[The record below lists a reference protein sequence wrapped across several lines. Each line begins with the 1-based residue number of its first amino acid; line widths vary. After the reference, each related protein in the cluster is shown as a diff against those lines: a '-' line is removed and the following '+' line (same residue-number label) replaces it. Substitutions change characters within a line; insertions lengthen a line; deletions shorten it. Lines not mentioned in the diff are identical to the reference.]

1 MLEGVIDI
9 SMKIGILTF
18 HNSRNYGAVLQ
29 AYGLKEVLISK
40 GHHVEVI
47 DYRTPA
53 LDDRKTPFTFKQFKA
68 NPPKFVL
75 LFLNVYLNY
84 LRKVRHF
91 SAFERS
97 CLNVTEKRYSPIDIQ
112 KSDYDMI
119 IVGSDQVWSPVITG
133 GPDPVYWG
141 AYKPAKAKLITYAAS
156 SNALSTMKTDDF
168 CEVNQWLNRF
178 DAISVREER
187 LKDYVETYSQQK
199 AQIVVDPTLLAGR
212 EIFEKITLPRII
224 KEPYVLLYT
233 VESTPAI
240 NAIVK
245 KVAALHQARIIR
257 TGSNALSR
265 TFHDIRNGF
274 RYKNASVEEMLSLVK
289 YAECVVAL
297 SFHGTALSLLYEKDF
312 YSVKGVN
319 MARVES
325 VLNNCHLTN
334 RMIDSADEVAKERI
348 DYSEVTSILKEMRN
362 DSMKWLDGVLKE

>member
-1 MLEGVIDI
+1 
-9 SMKIGILTF
+9 MKVGILTF

-29 AYGLKEVLISK
+29 AYGLKEVLSSK
-40 GHHVEVI
+40 GHQVEVI
-47 DYRTPA
+47 DYRSPA
-53 LDDRKTPFTFKQFKA
+53 LDDRKTPFTLKHFKA
-68 NPPKFVL
+68 NPKKYVL
-75 LFLNVYLNY
+75 LFFNVYLNH
-84 LRKVRHF
+84 LRKVRNF

-97 CLNVTEKRYSPIDIQ
+97 CLNVTEKRYLPIDIQ
-112 KSDYDMI
+112 KSDYNLI

-156 SNALSTMKTDDF
+156 SNALSTMETEDF
-168 CEVNQWLNRF
+168 REVNKWLNRF

-187 LKDYVETYSQQK
+187 LKDYVEAHSQQK
-199 AQIVVDPTLLAGR
+199 AQVVVDPTLLAGR
-212 EIFEKITLPRII
+212 DVFEKITLPRII

-257 TGSNALSR
+257 TGSNALTR
-265 TFHDIRNGF
+265 TFHDIQNDVK
-274 RYKNASVEEMLSLVK
+274 YKNASVEEMLSLIK

-312 YSVKGVN
+312 YSVKGGN
-319 MARVES
+319 MARVETI
-325 VLNNCHLTN
+325 LNKCHLTN
-334 RMIDSADEVAKERI
+334 RMIDSADEVTKERI
-348 DYSEVTSILKEMRN
+348 DYSGVTVILKEMQY
-362 DSMKWLDGVLKE
+362 DSMRWLDGVLKE